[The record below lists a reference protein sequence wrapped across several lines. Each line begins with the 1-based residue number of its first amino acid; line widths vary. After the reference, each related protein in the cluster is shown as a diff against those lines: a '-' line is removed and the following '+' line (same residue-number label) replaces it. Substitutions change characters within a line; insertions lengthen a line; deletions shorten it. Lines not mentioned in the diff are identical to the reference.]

1 MITIVWE
8 FQVKPNNI
16 ADFEKLYALDGEW
29 AELFKKSKGFVGV
42 KLIQSPDHP
51 DCFVTIGQWG
61 SLSDYK
67 MFLFHWKAEYEKLNK
82 QYEDLTIHE
91 SCLGTFGEGLNERE

>member
-29 AELFKKSKGFVGV
+29 AELFKKSKGFVGI

-51 DCFVTIGQWG
+51 DCFVTIG
-61 SLSDYK
+61 
-67 MFLFHWKAEYEKLNK
+67 
-82 QYEDLTIHE
+82 
-91 SCLGTFGEGLNERE
+91 